1 MPGQSV
7 QLQSE
12 AEMSSTIQQVKAA
25 RALVCPWQKRQATRE
40 EFERLTLPYF
50 SRLYSAAYYF
60 TKNESLAE
68 ELVQDT
74 YLRAFRYFNKF
85 ERGTNCKA
93 WLLSIMRNIFINRYR
108 QVKREPEIIDWNAID
123 ETYESIVLDRHRV
136 AEQNPEA
143 ILFSDCIDS
152 EVANALKDL
161 PDEFRTAVVL
171 VDLHELSYDEAA
183 KVMDCPVGT
192 VRSRLSRGRRLL
204 QVALREFALKRGLL
218 KK

>member
-1 MPGQSV
+1 MSHT
-7 QLQSE
+7 LQNVKE
-12 AEMSSTIQQVKAA
+12 ARS
-25 RALVCPWQKRQATRE
+25 LVFSWGKRHTSRE

-74 YLRAFRYFNKF
+74 YLRAFRYFDKF

-108 QVKREPEIIDWNAID
+108 RAKRQPEVIDWDAID
-123 ETYESIVLDRHRV
+123 ETYESIILNHQSV
-136 AEQNPEA
+136 ADQNPEA
-143 ILFSDCIDS
+143 ILFSDCMDS
-152 EVANALKDL
+152 EVEGALKDL
-161 PDEFRTAVVL
+161 PEEFRTAVVL
-171 VDLHELSYDEAA
+171 VDLHELSYEEAG

-204 QVALREFALKRGLL
+204 QLGLREFALKRGLL
-218 KK
+218 KR